1 MLFYYWFRFMLG
13 KNPFRTFLYIV
24 VSIVLVKLCYNLGY
38 RIANKKFKS
47 AAEAPQPKTRANREA
62 EGLRGLTIDPADSA
76 EAAQAAAPAK

>member
-1 MLFYYWFRFMLG
+1 MLG

-38 RIANKKFKS
+38 RIVNKKFE
-47 AAEAPQPKTRANREA
+47 AAPEAARPKTRASREA

-76 EAAQAAAPAK
+76 EAARTTTPAQ

>member
-1 MLFYYWFRFMLG
+1 MLG

-38 RIANKKFKS
+38 RLVSKKLDS
-47 AAEAPQPKTRANREA
+47 AAEVPRPTTRANREA

-76 EAAQAAAPAK
+76 EAAQTTTPAR

>member
-1 MLFYYWFRFMLG
+1 MFFYCWFEFMLG

-47 AAEAPQPKTRANREA
+47 AAEVQQPKTRANREA

-76 EAAQAAAPAK
+76 EAAQAGTPAK

>member
-1 MLFYYWFRFMLG
+1 MFSYYWFEFMLG

-38 RIANKKFKS
+38 RIANRKFKS
-47 AAEAPQPKTRANREA
+47 AAETPQLKTRANREA

-76 EAAQAAAPAK
+76 EAARAATPDK